1 MKKRYI
7 KPLVS
12 VEELSLNQPI
22 AATCNAEKHVI
33 ESLVQMGY
41 FGTEEDSGCS
51 FYLLPDGGV
60 DEDFDGVADSYDTIC
75 YNSNIQTAFLS

>member
-22 AATCNAEKHVI
+22 AVTCNAERHVI
-33 ESLVQMGY
+33 ESLLNMSY
-41 FGTEEDSGCS
+41 FVADKECL
-51 FYLLPDGGV
+51 FCILPNGGV
-60 DEDFDGVADSYDTIC
+60 DENFDGKADSYDTIC